1 MVTESQCNLT
11 AWCPRISRHSE
22 GCSSA
27 ILRILLVVVV
37 VVVLGRFLGWLVQ
50 ANRSPIDNDNENE
63 NDENDEEEEE
73 DWEKGAKPDYFGS
86 KSPSA
91 WQSRRRDLTCP
102 ATG

>member
-37 VVVLGRFLGWLVQ
+37 VVLGRFLGWLVQ
-50 ANRSPIDNDNENE
+50 ANRSPIDNDNDNE
-63 NDENDEEEEE
+63 NDDEEEEEEE